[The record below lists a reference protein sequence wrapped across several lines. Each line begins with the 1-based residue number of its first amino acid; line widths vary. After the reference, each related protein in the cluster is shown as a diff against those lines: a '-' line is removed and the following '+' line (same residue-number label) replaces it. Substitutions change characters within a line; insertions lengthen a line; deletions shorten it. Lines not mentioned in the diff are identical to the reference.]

1 MKSLPPVTTPPIQQS
16 PENKKQF
23 FPAPTSRYTLA
34 HMSELSDQQVRIL
47 ERLVSQGFVPV
58 AFPLYAKA
66 VGIRKGS
73 CAALLDPVAGDGFR
87 LFGEPCVLLDGNL
100 TVRITE
106 KGKSWFV
113 WKKQR
118 LEATRERIEELDRF
132 VAELK
137 MHLESRA

>member
-1 MKSLPPVTTPPIQQS
+1 M
-16 PENKKQF
+16 
-23 FPAPTSRYTLA
+23 
-34 HMSELSDQQVRIL
+34 
-47 ERLVSQGFVPV
+47 
-58 AFPLYAKA
+58 AFPLYANA

-73 CAALLDPVAGDGFR
+73 CAALLDPIAGSGFR

-118 LEATRERIEELDRF
+118 LEATRERVEELDRF
-132 VAELK
+132 VSDLK
-137 MHLESRA
+137 WFLESRA